1 MVPERSEPPQ
11 ATRPCCDE
19 PAGSLSFR
27 AERAVSPVDGSELWV
42 VLDAELVVHV
52 EASDFCRALYGAGR
66 SPHTIRAYA
75 GRVALFLSWCE
86 ARGVDWKTIALPSLA
101 GFKRWLEATPIDTG
115 RLRRGGTVDAIL
127 IAVCEFLR
135 FCARTAVIDQAVADR
150 LSEPRWLRFLPP
162 GFDVGERGQFRTVR
176 VRQVKARTETPFPE
190 ALTPEQSQMLLA
202 CCRRSRERFIVRLLH
217 DTGLRIGEALG
228 LRREDMHLLPDSRR
242 VGCAVVGPHVHV
254 RHRANPNGAL
264 AKSRFPRTVPAS
276 EAVLVAYADYQFER
290 GEILDD
296 DEADMVFVNLYHEPL
311 GAAMTYRAAKGFFER
326 LARQC
331 GFPAR
336 PHMLRHTAAT
346 NWVRAGV
353 DLDVVQRL
361 LGHASPSSS
370 LVYLHARDG
379 DKRRAVEAV
388 AAGGRYR

>member
-1 MVPERSEPPQ
+1 MPDILRPQ
-11 ATRPCCDE
+11 ATNSSCDK
-19 PAGSLSFR
+19 PFRSLSFR

-42 VLDAELVVHV
+42 VLDAQLVVHV
-52 EASDFCRALYGAGR
+52 EASDFCRALYGASR

-75 GRVALFLSWCE
+75 GRVALFLSWC
-86 ARGVDWKTIALPSLA
+86 ADHGVDWTTIGLPSLA
-101 GFKRWLEATPIDTG
+101 SFKHWLEATPIG
-115 RLRRGGTVDAIL
+115 PRRVRAGATVDAIL

-135 FCARTAVIDQAVADR
+135 FCARTALIDQAVADR
-150 LSEPRWLRFLPP
+150 LSEPRWLRFLPS
-162 GFDVGERGQFRTVR
+162 GFDGGERGQFRTVR
-176 VRQVKARTETPFPE
+176 VREIKARTETPFPE
-190 ALTPEQSQMLLA
+190 ALTPEQSETVFA
-202 CCRRSRERFIVRLLH
+202 CCRRSRERFMVTLLH

-242 VGCAVVGPHVHV
+242 AGCAVVGAHVHV

-276 EAVLVAYADYQFER
+276 EAVLLAYADYQFER
-290 GEILDD
+290 SEILGDD
-296 DEADMVFVNLYHEPL
+296 DSDMVFVNLYHEPF
-311 GAAMTYRAAKGFFER
+311 GAPMRYRAAKGFFER
-326 LARQC
+326 LTKQC
-331 GFPAR
+331 GFPTR

-353 DLDVVQRL
+353 DLDVIQRL

-370 LVYLHARDG
+370 LVYLHARDE

-388 AAGGRYR
+388 AAGKRYR